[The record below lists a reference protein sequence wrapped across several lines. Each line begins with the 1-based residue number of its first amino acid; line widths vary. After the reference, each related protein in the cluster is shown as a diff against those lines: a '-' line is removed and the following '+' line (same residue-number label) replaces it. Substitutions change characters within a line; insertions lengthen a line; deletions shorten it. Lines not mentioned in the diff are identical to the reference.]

1 MPDDPTSIEL
11 QCGRAE
17 SLLELLTA
25 RDEVDYGEPDFTRWL
40 LLSALRTQDFDVGR
54 DAALAAAGDEL
65 LGGVALLSG
74 GALGFVSPQGEG
86 RGAGS
91 RLLDWVERRAES
103 EQRTCHRQRI
113 GSGNEPARALL
124 ERAGYDHV
132 RSVRH
137 LTLAL
142 DEPLGTPSAPEGV
155 QLSSLELPR
164 DARDLHEADSR
175 MFAANA
181 DYQPM
186 PFEAFSDEHLC
197 APELAPAMSAVARRG
212 ERVVGFTVCRRIGNE
227 VGFVDLLAVDAAER
241 RRGLGR
247 VLLLGSFR
255 AFAAAGLSEVRLDVA
270 SDNPPAVALY
280 ASVGMT
286 PARSTDVF
294 EKAVRPG

>member
-1 MPDDPTSIEL
+1 MPHRSTSIEL
-11 QCGRAE
+11 QSGRADP
-17 SLLELLTA
+17 LLELLAA
-25 RDEVDYGEPDFTRWL
+25 RDKADYGEPDFTRWL
-40 LLSALRTQDFDVGR
+40 LLGALRTEDFDVER
-54 DAALAAAGDEL
+54 DAALAADGDEL

-74 GALGFVSPQGEG
+74 GALAFVSPHGEG

-103 EQRTCHRQRI
+103 EHRTCHRQRI
-113 GSGNEPARALL
+113 GSGNERARALL
-124 ERAGYDHV
+124 QQAGYDHV
-132 RSVRH
+132 RSARH
-137 LTLAL
+137 MTLSL
-142 DEPLGTPSAPEGV
+142 DEPLDTPRAPAGLT
-155 QLSSLELPR
+155 LSSLKLPR

-186 PFEAFSDEHLC
+186 PFEAFRDEHLS
-197 APELAPAMSAVARRG
+197 APELAPEMSAVARRG

-227 VGFVDLLAVDAAER
+227 VGLVDLLAVDAAER

-255 AFAAAGLSEVRLDVA
+255 AFAASGLREARLDVA

-280 ASVGMT
+280 AAVGMR

-294 EKAVRPG
+294 EKAIKPG